1 MSKIT
6 TCLWFDKQAEEAAKF
21 YVNMFAKGGR
31 KAKIG
36 KIARYSDSAAKVS
49 GQPKGSV
56 MTVEFDL
63 DGSSFLGLNG
73 GLIFKFSSAT
83 SFIISCETQKEID
96 YFWAQLSAGG
106 REGQCGW
113 IDHDKFGISWQVVPK
128 VLAKSADRHEKN
140 QSREFEEGC
149 CGEIISPEAAKFIGR
164 GECPISIYKFY
175 KFRLSGQVGV
185 RPAAQD
191 FSY

>member
-128 VLAKSADRHEKN
+128 VLAKIMSGSDPLKTERAMKALIAMKKIN
-140 QSREFEEGC
+140 LASLKK
-149 CGEIISPEAAKFIGR
+149 AAAGK
-164 GECPISIYKFY
+164 
-175 KFRLSGQVGV
+175 
-185 RPAAQD
+185 
-191 FSY
+191 